1 MTAPAHPGRLGVAA
15 LILGAAAAFVALDLA
30 TSEPINPYAAPP
42 PLAFGSGQAAGG
54 AHCAAPNVSA
64 PE

>member
-1 MTAPAHPGRLGVAA
+1 MTAPARPGRLGVAVA
-15 LILGAAAAFVALDLA
+15 ILAATVAFLAIDVA
-30 TSEPINPYAAPP
+30 TSEPINPFAAPP

-54 AHCAAPNVSA
+54 AHCATPTAEA